1 MKEFK
6 IILSSFEAVREFV
19 DLSTKQPYPIRVI
32 TGDKQTNGKSLIGF
46 FSMNSSVPMHLTVR
60 ADNGDHDTADYLTD
74 IAKFLDQ

>member
-6 IILSSFEAVREFV
+6 IILSTFEAVREFV

-46 FSMNSSVPMHLTVR
+46 FSMDSAVPMRLTVR
-60 ADNGDHDTADYLTD
+60 ADNGECDTAEYMAS
-74 IAKFLDQ
+74 ISKFLE